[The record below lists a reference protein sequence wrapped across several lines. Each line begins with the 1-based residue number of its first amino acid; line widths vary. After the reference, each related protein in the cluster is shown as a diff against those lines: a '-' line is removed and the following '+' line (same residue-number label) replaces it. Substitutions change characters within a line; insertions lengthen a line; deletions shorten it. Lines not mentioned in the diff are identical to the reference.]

1 MYGKAAAAQEL
12 LEQHAALATQGDD
25 GGRIPSERVN
35 DAGSID
41 AAPAG
46 GLAAGEDVGAVL
58 EDQSV
63 GRDVAVDG
71 RVCCEGENQA
81 FILPIAIHANLF
93 CCRRHPL
100 FKAYLSLGAICFFWG
115 TTYLGIRM
123 ALESFPPMVLVST
136 RFILSGGVML
146 FACLIANV
154 QLPRGRELRATTL
167 NGVLILGIGNTC
179 LTIAELWIPSGLAAL
194 IITTSPLWMVGID
207 AVMPGGDR
215 LRPAAMAGI
224 LIGGGGAVLL
234 MAPRAAGAE
243 LGSRLWGAFIL
254 LQLANFAWSF
264 GSIRQRRMPAL
275 AHPIVSGAIQQLA
288 AGLACLPFALLTG
301 GQPITWQPR
310 ATFALLYLS
319 VFGSIVGYSAYVYAW
334 TSCPWL
340 WSRSTLMSTPSS
352 PCCSAGCSTGR
363 LSAGWKPRGW
373 LSYFWEWPS

>member
-1 MYGKAAAAQEL
+1 
-12 LEQHAALATQGDD
+12 
-25 GGRIPSERVN
+25 
-35 DAGSID
+35 
-41 AAPAG
+41 
-46 GLAAGEDVGAVL
+46 
-58 EDQSV
+58 
-63 GRDVAVDG
+63 
-71 RVCCEGENQA
+71 
-81 FILPIAIHANLF
+81 
-93 CCRRHPL
+93 
-100 FKAYLSLGAICFFWG
+100 
-115 TTYLGIRM
+115 M

-179 LTIAELWIPSGLAAL
+179 LTVAELWIPSGLAAL

-207 AVMPGGDR
+207 AAMPGGDR

-319 VFGSIVGYSAYVYAW
+319 VFGSIVGYSAYVYAMDKLPVALVSLY
-334 TSCPWL
+334 TYVNPVVAL
-340 WSRSTLMSTPSS
+340 L
-352 PCCSAGCSTGR
+352 
-363 LSAGWKPRGW
+363 LGW
-373 LSYFWEWPS
+373 LFYRETFGWLEASGMAVIFLGVAIVKRYSPAPTAVELD